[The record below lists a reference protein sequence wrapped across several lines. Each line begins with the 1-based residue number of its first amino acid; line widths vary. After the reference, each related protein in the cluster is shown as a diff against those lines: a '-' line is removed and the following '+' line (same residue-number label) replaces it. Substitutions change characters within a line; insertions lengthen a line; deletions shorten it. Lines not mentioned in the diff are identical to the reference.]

1 MVSSVLHKVSNIIV
15 LLQRGESGTPGELAV
30 SFEDLKELRSSL
42 EGVVQDSLPHSKVR
56 MSTWAGLT
64 EQHYCLF
71 PLRNLPPRI
80 DRYTDCKLSPLS

>member
-1 MVSSVLHKVSNIIV
+1 MVSSVLHKVSNVIV

-56 MSTWAGLT
+56 MSTLAGLT